1 MADAPTIER
10 VHEAHLRVMGSD
22 AHLVLVGGDPLLL
35 EDARAHLELLEA
47 RWSRFRPSS
56 ELSRLNASP
65 GRPVIVSRD
74 TFAVIA
80 RAVEAW
86 RLTNG
91 RFDPTVLPALRAT
104 GYDRDFAVITHDGP
118 VTTAPRGHMPAP
130 GCAGIVL
137 DATVG
142 AVTLPEGVVL
152 DLGGIGK
159 GFAADRVATALLAA
173 GADGACVNLGGDL
186 RVVGHAPDGSSWTIE
201 VDDPFESGTGT
212 LLLGEGAVATSSRLR
227 RAWRRG
233 GESVHHLIEPA
244 TGASARTG
252 LASVTVVAGEAW
264 WAEVLAK
271 AAFVAGP
278 EVGAALVSGAGATGL
293 LVRDDGRIEELLGLD
308 AFRPHLRAVPLSRT

>member
-1 MADAPTIER
+1 MAETLTTER
-10 VHEAHLRVMGSD
+10 VREAHLRVMGSD

-35 EDARAHLELLEA
+35 DDARAHLELLEA

-65 GRPVIVSRD
+65 GRPVTVSLD
-74 TFAVIA
+74 TFAVIS

-91 RFDPTVLPALRAT
+91 RFDPTVLPALRAP
-104 GYDRDFAVITHDGP
+104 GDDRDFAVITHDGP
-118 VTTAPRGHMPAP
+118 VTTAPRGRMPAP
-130 GCAGIVL
+130 GCAGIAL

-152 DLGGIGK
+152 DLGGIAK

-186 RVVGHAPDGSSWTIE
+186 RVVGRAPEGSSWTID

-212 LLLGEGAVATSSRLR
+212 LLLAEGAVATSSRLR

-233 GESVHHLIEPA
+233 EPAHRLIEPA

-293 LVRDDGRIEELLGLD
+293 LVRDDGRVEELLGLD
-308 AFRPHLRAVPLSRT
+308 AFRPHLRAAPLNRA